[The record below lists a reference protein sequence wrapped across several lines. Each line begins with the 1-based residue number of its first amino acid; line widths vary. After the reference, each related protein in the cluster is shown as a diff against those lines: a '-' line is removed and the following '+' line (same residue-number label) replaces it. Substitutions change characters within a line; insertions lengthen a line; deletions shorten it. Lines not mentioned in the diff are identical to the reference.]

1 MAMYC
6 VVSCLTPY
14 FAVLFR
20 IVSVVFRCVLYR
32 VVSCRVVFCCVL
44 CRVLWYAVVLC
55 CAVLH
60 CYNTDRVSTMIN
72 TADTKSASNN

>member
-1 MAMYC
+1 M
-6 VVSCLTPY
+6 SCHVLLCILSCY
-14 FAVLFR
+14 F
-20 IVSVVFRCVLYR
+20 VLY
-32 VVSCRVVFCCVL
+32 VLCLDVYCIVSCRVVFCCVL

-72 TADTKSASNN
+72 TADTKRASNN